1 MKQPKVV
8 VIDGQGGRMGRGIVE
23 QLKKRFPSL
32 PLTAIGTNSIATAAM
47 LKAGADQGATG
58 ENPVVV
64 NSRNADLIIGPI
76 GIAIAD
82 SLLGEVTETMAAA
95 VGKSPACKIFIP
107 VSHRCSHTIV
117 GCGELPL
124 SEYIRLVCEQV
135 DVILRARE
143 ENPSL

>member
-1 MKQPKVV
+1 MKQPKVL

-76 GIAIAD
+76 GIVIAD

-107 VSHRCSHTIV
+107 VSHRCCHTIV
-117 GCGELPL
+117 GCEELPL

-135 DVILRARE
+135 EEILRERE
-143 ENPSL
+143 ENLPL

>member
-1 MKQPKVV
+1 MKQPKVL

-32 PLTAIGTNSIATAAM
+32 PL
-47 LKAGADQGATG
+47 
-58 ENPVVV
+58 
-64 NSRNADLIIGPI
+64 IIGPI
-76 GIAIAD
+76 GIVIAD

-117 GCGELPL
+117 GCEELPL

-135 DVILRARE
+135 EEILRERE
-143 ENPSL
+143 ENLPL

>member
-1 MKQPKVV
+1 MKQPKVL

-76 GIAIAD
+76 G
-82 SLLGEVTETMAAA
+82 MAAA

-117 GCGELPL
+117 GCEELPL

-135 DVILRARE
+135 EEILRERE
-143 ENPSL
+143 ENLPL